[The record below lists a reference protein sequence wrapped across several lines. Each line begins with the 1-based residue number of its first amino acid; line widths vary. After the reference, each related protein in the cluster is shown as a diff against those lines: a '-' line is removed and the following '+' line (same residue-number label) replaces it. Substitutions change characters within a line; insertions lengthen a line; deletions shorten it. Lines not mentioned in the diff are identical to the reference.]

1 MLRSLVAASLSWRLL
16 VVALALAIGGLGA
29 WAFMT
34 LPVDAYPNIAQTQVK
49 VILKAPGMTPEEVE
63 SRVITPIEM
72 EMLGIPDQA
81 ILRSTAKYA
90 IADITIDFVDGTDIY
105 WARQQVAER
114 LSNVMPELPA
124 SVSGGLAPISTPLS
138 DIYMFTIEGPLSLAE
153 KRELLDWTIR
163 PALRTVPGVADVN
176 ALGGF
181 VRTFEVKP
189 DPVALAAAGLSI
201 ADIQAAIESGNRNDG
216 AGRLKSGEE
225 SLIVRAVGAIRSV
238 EDLQQLVVQSRNDR
252 IVQLGDLATV
262 GTGSLTRYGAVSKN
276 GQAEAVQGLV
286 IALRGAD
293 ARQVVDGVRAR
304 LAEIESTLPAGT
316 HIDVF
321 YDRSDLIARAVGT
334 VEKALLEAAVLVVVL
349 LILFLG
355 DWRAAAIVAA
365 TLPLAALI
373 TFLFMQ
379 GMGLSANLMSLGGLA
394 IAIGLLVDG
403 SIVVVENI
411 VERLGRAHEEGTPR
425 LNLVYQA
432 ASEVIVPVSAGI
444 AIIAL
449 VFLPLL
455 SLQGLE
461 GKLFAPVALTI
472 VFALA
477 GSLLLALTLVPV
489 LASFGLKSGHH
500 GEPWLM
506 RQLGP
511 RYRGLL
517 DGAFARKRLVYGL
530 SAAGLVIAG
539 IAYGAVGKTFMPTM
553 DEGSII
559 VQLTKLPSIDLDQS
573 VKGDMAAQRA
583 LMRVPEVQ
591 DVIARVGSDE
601 IGLDPMSP
609 NETDSFVRLKPRS
622 EWRGDKDLIVED
634 MRKVMADLP
643 GIEPSFTQPIEMR
656 VSEMLTGA
664 RGDLAVKIFGPDLAT
679 LGDLAGQ
686 VQQILSNVDGASEVL
701 TVANDRV
708 DYLQLDIDR
717 AAAGRFGMPV
727 DQIQDA
733 LRAQVEGAHVGVVA
747 DGQKRVPIIIRG
759 DDTLRAD
766 PARFTDLQL
775 HTPAGIVAR
784 VSDMA
789 RIERT
794 EGPVKLDHENGSRF
808 ALVQAFVSGRDLV
821 GYVDE
826 AKAEVGAKVKLPSGY
841 SIVWGGQFENQQRAS
856 ARLAVVIP
864 IALLL
869 IFFVLLGTLRSLR
882 ASVLIL
888 LNIPFAMVGGIVS
901 LWTSGEYLSVPASVG
916 FIALLGIAVLNGLV
930 MVTYFRQLRAD
941 GRSMAETVRLG
952 AERRLRPVLMTASI
966 TAFGLVPLL
975 FATGP
980 GSEIQRPLAI
990 VVIGGLITSTLLTLI
1005 LLPILF
1011 ERFGEGA
1018 GATENG

>member
-16 VVALALAIGGLGA
+16 VIALALAVAGLGT

-49 VILKAPGMTPEEVE
+49 IILKAPGMTPEEVE

-114 LSNVMPELPA
+114 LSNVMPDLPA

-138 DIYMFTIEGPLSLAE
+138 DIYMFTIEGPLSLQE

-176 ALGGF
+176 ALGGY
-181 VRTFEVKP
+181 VRTFEVRP

-225 SLIVRAVGAIRSV
+225 ALIVRAVGAIRSV
-238 EDLQQLVVQSRNDR
+238 EDIQQLVIVSRGDR
-252 IVQLGDLATV
+252 IVRLGELATV
-262 GTGSLTRYGAVSKN
+262 GIGSLTRYGAVSKN

-316 HIDVF
+316 HVDVF

-365 TLPLAALI
+365 TLPMAALI

-489 LASFGLKSGHH
+489 LASFGLKHTFPKWH
-500 GEPWLM
+500 
-506 RQLGP
+506 
-511 RYRGLL
+511 
-517 DGAFARKRLVYGL
+517 
-530 SAAGLVIAG
+530 
-539 IAYGAVGKTFMPTM
+539 AV
-553 DEGSII
+553 
-559 VQLTKLPSIDLDQS
+559 
-573 VKGDMAAQRA
+573 
-583 LMRVPEVQ
+583 
-591 DVIARVGSDE
+591 
-601 IGLDPMSP
+601 
-609 NETDSFVRLKPRS
+609 
-622 EWRGDKDLIVED
+622 
-634 MRKVMADLP
+634 
-643 GIEPSFTQPIEMR
+643 
-656 VSEMLTGA
+656 
-664 RGDLAVKIFGPDLAT
+664 
-679 LGDLAGQ
+679 
-686 VQQILSNVDGASEVL
+686 
-701 TVANDRV
+701 
-708 DYLQLDIDR
+708 
-717 AAAGRFGMPV
+717 
-727 DQIQDA
+727 
-733 LRAQVEGAHVGVVA
+733 
-747 DGQKRVPIIIRG
+747 
-759 DDTLRAD
+759 
-766 PARFTDLQL
+766 
-775 HTPAGIVAR
+775 
-784 VSDMA
+784 
-789 RIERT
+789 
-794 EGPVKLDHENGSRF
+794 
-808 ALVQAFVSGRDLV
+808 
-821 GYVDE
+821 
-826 AKAEVGAKVKLPSGY
+826 
-841 SIVWGGQFENQQRAS
+841 
-856 ARLAVVIP
+856 
-864 IALLL
+864 
-869 IFFVLLGTLRSLR
+869 
-882 ASVLIL
+882 
-888 LNIPFAMVGGIVS
+888 
-901 LWTSGEYLSVPASVG
+901 
-916 FIALLGIAVLNGLV
+916 
-930 MVTYFRQLRAD
+930 
-941 GRSMAETVRLG
+941 
-952 AERRLRPVLMTASI
+952 
-966 TAFGLVPLL
+966 
-975 FATGP
+975 
-980 GSEIQRPLAI
+980 
-990 VVIGGLITSTLLTLI
+990 
-1005 LLPILF
+1005 
-1011 ERFGEGA
+1011 
-1018 GATENG
+1018 

>member
-379 GMGLSANLMSLGGLA
+379 GMGLSA
-394 IAIGLLVDG
+394 
-403 SIVVVENI
+403 
-411 VERLGRAHEEGTPR
+411 RP
-425 LNLVYQA
+425 
-432 ASEVIVPVSAGI
+432 
-444 AIIAL
+444 
-449 VFLPLL
+449 
-455 SLQGLE
+455 
-461 GKLFAPVALTI
+461 
-472 VFALA
+472 
-477 GSLLLALTLVPV
+477 
-489 LASFGLKSGHH
+489 
-500 GEPWLM
+500 
-506 RQLGP
+506 
-511 RYRGLL
+511 
-517 DGAFARKRLVYGL
+517 
-530 SAAGLVIAG
+530 
-539 IAYGAVGKTFMPTM
+539 
-553 DEGSII
+553 
-559 VQLTKLPSIDLDQS
+559 
-573 VKGDMAAQRA
+573 
-583 LMRVPEVQ
+583 
-591 DVIARVGSDE
+591 
-601 IGLDPMSP
+601 
-609 NETDSFVRLKPRS
+609 
-622 EWRGDKDLIVED
+622 
-634 MRKVMADLP
+634 
-643 GIEPSFTQPIEMR
+643 
-656 VSEMLTGA
+656 GA
-664 RGDLAVKIFGPDLAT
+664 RGG
-679 LGDLAGQ
+679 
-686 VQQILSNVDGASEVL
+686 N
-701 TVANDRV
+701 
-708 DYLQLDIDR
+708 
-717 AAAGRFGMPV
+717 
-727 DQIQDA
+727 
-733 LRAQVEGAHVGVVA
+733 
-747 DGQKRVPIIIRG
+747 
-759 DDTLRAD
+759 
-766 PARFTDLQL
+766 PA
-775 HTPAGIVAR
+775 P
-784 VSDMA
+784 
-789 RIERT
+789 
-794 EGPVKLDHENGSRF
+794 
-808 ALVQAFVSGRDLV
+808 
-821 GYVDE
+821 
-826 AKAEVGAKVKLPSGY
+826 
-841 SIVWGGQFENQQRAS
+841 
-856 ARLAVVIP
+856 
-864 IALLL
+864 
-869 IFFVLLGTLRSLR
+869 
-882 ASVLIL
+882 
-888 LNIPFAMVGGIVS
+888 
-901 LWTSGEYLSVPASVG
+901 
-916 FIALLGIAVLNGLV
+916 
-930 MVTYFRQLRAD
+930 
-941 GRSMAETVRLG
+941 
-952 AERRLRPVLMTASI
+952 
-966 TAFGLVPLL
+966 
-975 FATGP
+975 
-980 GSEIQRPLAI
+980 
-990 VVIGGLITSTLLTLI
+990 
-1005 LLPILF
+1005 
-1011 ERFGEGA
+1011 
-1018 GATENG
+1018 

>member
-16 VVALALAIGGLGA
+16 VIALALAVAGLGT

-114 LSNVMPELPA
+114 LSNVMPDLPA
-124 SVSGGLAPISTPLS
+124 SISGGLAPISTPLS
-138 DIYMFTIEGPLSLAE
+138 DIYMFTIEGPLSLQE

-181 VRTFEVKP
+181 VRTFEVRP

-225 SLIVRAVGAIRSV
+225 ALIVRAVGAIRSV
-238 EDLQQLVVQSRNDR
+238 EDLQQLVIVSRGDR
-252 IVQLGDLATV
+252 IVRLGELATV
-262 GTGSLTRYGAVSKN
+262 GIGSLTRYGAVSKN

-316 HIDVF
+316 HVDVF

-365 TLPLAALI
+365 TLPMAALI

-511 RYRGLL
+511 RYWGLL
-517 DGAFARKRLVYGL
+517 DGAFARKRVVYGL

-634 MRKVMADLP
+634 MRKAMAGLP

-656 VSEMLTGA
+656 VSEMLTGT
-664 RGDLAVKIFGPDLAT
+664 RGDLAVKIFGPDLAM
-679 LGDLAGQ
+679 LGELADQ

-727 DQIQDA
+727 DRIQDA
-733 LRAQVEGAHVGVVA
+733 LRAQVEGAHVGIVA
-747 DGQKRVPIIIRG
+747 DGQKRVPIVIRG
-759 DDTLRAD
+759 DEALRTD
-766 PARFTDLQL
+766 PARFADLQL
-775 HTPAGIVAR
+775 HTPTGIIAR

-826 AKAEVGAKVKLPSGY
+826 AKAEVGAKVKLPAGY

-869 IFFVLLGTLRSLR
+869 IFFVLLATLRSMR

-888 LNIPFAMVGGIVS
+888 VNIPFAMVGGIVS
-901 LWTSGEYLSVPASVG
+901 LWASGEYLSVPASVG

-930 MVTYFRQLRAD
+930 MVTYFRQLRTD
-941 GRSMAETVRLG
+941 GRSMAETVRIG

-1011 ERFGEGA
+1011 ERFGESA
-1018 GATENG
+1018 GETDND